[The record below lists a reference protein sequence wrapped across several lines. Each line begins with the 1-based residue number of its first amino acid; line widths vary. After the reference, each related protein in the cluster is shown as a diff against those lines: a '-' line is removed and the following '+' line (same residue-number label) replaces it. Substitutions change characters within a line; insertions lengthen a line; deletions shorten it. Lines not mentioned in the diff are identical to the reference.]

1 MPSRSKT
8 GKAVKKEPI
17 HNFVLVLS
25 GISEPDGRLE
35 DALYQAGC
43 DDAVLAFRTSVAY
56 LEFDRRAPSLESAI
70 LSAVREVES
79 ADPRIRVVRVE
90 PGDPVNASEIGRR
103 ARLSREYIRLLA
115 QGERGDGGFPAPHSG
130 ITGKTLVWSWAEVVR
145 WLSQHDMLEDTSQ
158 VDSALT
164 IRDLNDAL
172 EVRNDPTVLERRMRF
187 LRRLRGRKA
196 ASR

>member
-1 MPSRSKT
+1 M
-8 GKAVKKEPI
+8 KKDPI

-35 DALYQAGC
+35 DALYRAGC
-43 DDAVLAFRTSVAY
+43 DDALLAFRTTVAY
-56 LEFDRRAPSLESAI
+56 LQFDRRAPSLESAI
-70 LSAVREVES
+70 LSAVREAES

-145 WLSQHDMLEDTSQ
+145 WLSQHDMLEDTSR